1 MTYPE
6 NKLVIAEGDSLSL
19 TVLIEEDA
27 APKNLLGSQLF
38 FSIKKSSNDN
48 DRDALLRLTVPHSV
62 GFPAGT
68 FPLIAPASQMKRI
81 RAGSYFYDLRLT
93 KDGIV
98 ATLAASSPL
107 EVVPVITDHVQ

>member
-19 TVLIEEDA
+19 TVLIEEDDT
-27 APKNLLGSQLF
+27 PKDLLGSQLF
-38 FSIKKSSNDN
+38 FSVKRSPNDN
-48 DRDALLRLTVPHSV
+48 DRDALLRITVPHSV
-62 GFPAGT
+62 GFPDGT
-68 FPLIAPASQMKRI
+68 FPIIAPATQMKRI

-93 KDGIV
+93 KNGTV

-107 EVVPVITDHVQ
+107 EVVPVITDHV